1 MSGSMSSSTPE
12 KSAGKSKAAKPIPQG
27 YHTIT
32 PYLVVDGAQKVIEF
46 LKKTFDA
53 KEAVRITAPGNK
65 VGHVELKIG
74 DSTIM
79 IGDAMMDFNPMPANL
94 YVYVDDADKSFQR
107 ALQAGGKSVK
117 EPSDQFYGDRAGC
130 VRDPAG
136 NTWWMA
142 THVEDVSEEELKRRA
157 QEMQHKMEKPQ

>member
-1 MSGSMSSSTPE
+1 MSGSMSSSMPE
-12 KSAGKSKAAKPIPQG
+12 KSTGKSKAVKSVPQG

-32 PYLVVDGAQKVIEF
+32 PYLIVDGAQKVIDF

-53 KEAVRITAPGNK
+53 KEAVRITAPGDK

-79 IGDAMMDFNPMPANL
+79 IGDAMMDFRPMPTNL

-142 THVEDVSEEELKRRA
+142 THVEDVSEDELKRRA
-157 QEMQHKMEKPQ
+157 QQMQHKMEKPQ